1 VLTLVA
7 ALVVILAILVVAGL
21 VATGRSLRIVQ
32 QYEQGIVFRFG
43 KVLPGTKGPG
53 LHVIR
58 PVGDRM
64 QKVNMQII
72 AMAVPAQDG
81 ITRDNVTVRV
91 DAVVYFRVVDPIKA
105 TVNVQNY
112 MFAVSQQAQTSL
124 RSIIGQSEMDQL
136 LAERAMVNKELRRV
150 IDEPTEGPWGIR
162 VERVEI
168 KDVSLPEG
176 MKRSMSRQA
185 EAERERRARII
196 TADGEYQ
203 ASKRLAAA
211 ANVMARDPAALQLRL
226 LQTVVEVAAERNSTL
241 VMPIPV
247 ELLRFFD
254 KFSPPSTE
262 PPPGQESLADYGD
275 AEVAAAEAEIAG
287 RGEALEIPE
296 VPPIPEISAE
306 PPAATGHVD
315 LTDTMPGEGEFA
327 TPGNGGFAPLTGR
340 APEPGPATFAPPAQ
354 DAPPFDA
361 GPYEHAVGHLDVP
374 DAAPAAEPAPA
385 PPAGPPRPAK
395 PAAPAD
401 PDALAETTMM
411 AAVPD
416 GTAEMPA
423 VPDGTAEMPAVP
435 PAAAGTEEIPAVA
448 ADDDPPAPRPRR
460 RTAASGGTAASRR
473 AAASGASAAKRPATS
488 TRRRKPADGSDS

>member
-1 VLTLVA
+1 VLTLVT
-7 ALVVILAILVVAGL
+7 ALVVILVILVLAGL
-21 VATGRSLRIVQ
+21 VATGRSLRVVQ

-43 KVLPGTKGPG
+43 KVLPGTRGPG
-53 LHVIR
+53 LHAIR
-58 PVGDRM
+58 PFGDRM

-72 AMAVPAQDG
+72 AMAVPAQEG
-81 ITRDNVTVRV
+81 ITRDNVSVRV

-136 LAERAMVNKELRRV
+136 LAERATVNKELRRV

-247 ELLRFFD
+247 EMLRFFD

-262 PPPGQESLADYGD
+262 PGPGHESLADYGD
-275 AEVAAAEAEIAG
+275 AEVAEAEAEIAG

-315 LTDTMPGEGEFA
+315 LTDTMPGVGEHPEA
-327 TPGNGGFAPLTGR
+327 AGAGFAPLD
-340 APEPGPATFAPPAQ
+340 GPPQAASFAPRTQ

-361 GPYEHAVGHLDVP
+361 GPY
-374 DAAPAAEPAPA
+374 AAPEVTP
-385 PPAGPPRPAK
+385 
-395 PAAPAD
+395 D
-401 PDALAETTMM
+401 PLAETTAME
-411 AAVPD
+411 AVP
-416 GTAEMPA
+416 EPPA
-423 VPDGTAEMPAVP
+423 TAEMPAVP
-435 PAAAGTEEIPAVA
+435 PAAAGTEEMPAVP
-448 ADDDPPAPRPRR
+448 ADGDPPAPRPRR
-460 RTAASGGTAASRR
+460 RTTAPGSTASRR
-473 AAASGASAAKRPATS
+473 GAATGASTAKRPATS
-488 TRRRKPADGSDS
+488 SRQRKPADGSDD